1 MGMAMIFIRRDNWV
15 FPNIK
20 AGHVGWAFEMA
31 NGAYC
36 CGSTENVTGNSSG
49 SGPGFDNKAWYKVF
63 SSRDEMLQEMRTNHF
78 GHPNRYDEYK
88 QVRITQ
94 SNPQAA
100 LEEAKA
106 NLKKGYNFPGNT
118 CLDHACDVLENY
130 GVPWQNGEGK
140 PDWGMPWKQTH
151 LHPNH
156 WFDDWKAD
164 GEVYS
169 L

>member
-1 MGMAMIFIRRDNWV
+1 MPFGKTSKEENMGMAMIFIRRDNWV

-94 SNPQAA
+94 TNPLAA
-100 LEEAKA
+100 
-106 NLKKGYNFPGNT
+106 
-118 CLDHACDVLENY
+118 
-130 GVPWQNGEGK
+130 
-140 PDWGMPWKQTH
+140 M
-151 LHPNH
+151 
-156 WFDDWKAD
+156 
-164 GEVYS
+164 
-169 L
+169 